1 MELVSSL
8 PFIILFSHLFISIW
22 THGCLFCISC
32 QNTILLL
39 FLVPIYPVL
48 ATGAHFSQLL
58 CSFKIAPSFFFF
70 VPYFFALQSVPVSFC
85 IFIALILK
93 SAISPRSSVS
103 IHWRKV
109 LGIEMWVLIA
119 SAVSFLLDALRS
131 QSKIYV
137 FTLINVYAHIYKYFY
152 T

>member
-70 VPYFFALQSVPVSFC
+70 CTLLFCTTKCSSFILYIHCSNPQISHFSKELCFHSLEKSIRNRDVGAHCFCSVISFRCSQVTKQNICVYTNQC
-85 IFIALILK
+85 ICTYL
-93 SAISPRSSVS
+93 
-103 IHWRKV
+103 
-109 LGIEMWVLIA
+109 
-119 SAVSFLLDALRS
+119 
-131 QSKIYV
+131 
-137 FTLINVYAHIYKYFY
+137 
-152 T
+152 